1 MLNLYFGS
9 KYLRTNYL
17 QIYFKTKRLIN
28 SIIFL
33 VNKIIYSLFYT

>member
-17 QIYFKTKRLIN
+17 QIYFKTRCLIN

-33 VNKIIYSLFYT
+33 INKTFYSLFYT

>member
-9 KYLRTNYL
+9 KCLRTNYL
-17 QIYFKTKRLIN
+17 QIHFKIKHLIN

-33 VNKIIYSLFYT
+33 INKIIYSLFYT

>member
-9 KYLRTNYL
+9 KYLITNYL
-17 QIYFKTKRLIN
+17 QIYFKTKCLIN

-33 VNKIIYSLFYT
+33 IKKIIYSLFYT